1 MPARVLTGAA
11 ARQVLLASVL
21 RSVRAIGP
29 SLGPHGRA
37 LLYDQGSG
45 GVGFA
50 CDGVTIA
57 QEVADT
63 EGARSVGA
71 RILKE
76 TLFAAHRDLG
86 DGSARLACMLG
97 AMLEEGHKLVAA
109 GHAPGML
116 ADQVLEVSRHAI
128 GMIGEQICA
137 TPSLESVAAAA
148 ITDEA
153 IARAVVDAV
162 SRVGSNGV
170 IDVKEH
176 WREGVAVE
184 VGTGFVLDAA
194 LPSEHLQPDPPATAL
209 ELEDVFVL
217 VVDEIV
223 SEFGRFAPILEG
235 FASRKKAL
243 ALVGR
248 DVGGS
253 ALEAIVRN
261 RRELG
266 LHVVALKPTDV
277 SARAGQVLQDLAIAT
292 GATLISTELGR
303 TLENAKPS
311 MLGRARRLRFAKG
324 RALFADPAGDR
335 AEIEQ
340 RRAEL
345 AAEAERVKYLSFDRE
360 HALRRAARLA
370 GAWGEI
376 SVGGR
381 TKPETALALGEARA
395 ALACVQAAI
404 ASGVVAG
411 GGAALVRV
419 AEAIR
424 QGAGTGSLEERAA
437 RRCVACGLEAVA
449 GQIARN
455 AGRDPGEWIARLR
468 AQDGRSVDTDARG
481 GASASSISEGV
492 VDPYSITC
500 GIVGRAASA
509 AATLLR
515 AEALICR

>member
-37 LLYDQGSG
+37 LLYDRGSG

-57 QEVADT
+57 QEVAET
-63 EGARSVGA
+63 EGADSVGA

-86 DGSARLACMLG
+86 DGSAPARLHAGGDAPGRAQTGGRGPC
-97 AMLEEGHKLVAA
+97 A
-109 GHAPGML
+109 GHARRSSAGGQSPRNRC
-116 ADQVLEVSRHAI
+116 DRR
-128 GMIGEQICA
+128 EQICA

-153 IARAVVDAV
+153 IAQAVADAV
-162 SRVGSNGV
+162 SQVGGNGV

-194 LPSEHLQPDPPATAL
+194 LPSEHLRPDPPATAL

-243 ALVGR
+243 ALVAR

-345 AAEAERVKYLSFDRE
+345 AAEAERVSISPSIASMPCAAPPASPARGARSASAAE
-360 HALRRAARLA
+360 RSRRPPARLA
-370 GAWGEI
+370 RHGPPWRAFRRPLPPVW
-376 SVGGR
+376 SQ
-381 TKPETALALGEARA
+381 AA
-395 ALACVQAAI
+395 ALRLFGSPTP
-404 ASGVVAG
+404 SG
-411 GGAALVRV
+411 RD
-419 AEAIR
+419 
-424 QGAGTGSLEERAA
+424 AGTGSLEERAA
-437 RRCVACGLEAVA
+437 RRCVAMRPGGRGWPDCQECRPGSRRMDRTSARA
-449 GQIARN
+449 GQAGTSTPMRGEAR
-455 AGRDPGEWIARLR
+455 RP
-468 AQDGRSVDTDARG
+468 T
-481 GASASSISEGV
+481 ASQKASSIPVPSPAG
-492 VDPYSITC
+492 SSS
-500 GIVGRAASA
+500 GRPP
-509 AATLLR
+509 LLPQCCVPR
-515 AEALICR
+515 H